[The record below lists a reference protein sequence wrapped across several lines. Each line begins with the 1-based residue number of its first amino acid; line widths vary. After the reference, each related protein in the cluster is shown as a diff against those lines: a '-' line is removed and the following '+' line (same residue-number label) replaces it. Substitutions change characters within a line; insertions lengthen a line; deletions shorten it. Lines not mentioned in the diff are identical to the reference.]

1 MPMIWNKQ
9 FGTFLLALGLGGVL
23 AAQASFGLTGG
34 KLHLGNGREIQR
46 GFIGIRQGKLVE
58 VLDLDKPQTSL
69 QAYDTLMDIS
79 GKHVYPGFFLLNN
92 VLGLTEVDAVRA
104 TLDMEEPFLMTP
116 EVRAG
121 VAYNAESEIPGT
133 LLRNGVL
140 FVQSTPRGP
149 FVAGQSSVL
158 QLNGQPWTQSAL
170 SMADGLHVYWPR
182 RKVVSSKGSP
192 DEDQGAQRMN
202 LLLQKFLES
211 EDAAHRH
218 LRETVFWQVRQGR
231 LRCYLHVSG
240 AMEIREALLFC
251 QQAGIPKPVLVGAEG
266 AEHVVNLIR
275 EMQVPVILTRLY
287 ELPLMSSDPV
297 DARVGLLKTLVE
309 AGVLVALDYAGDME
323 AMGGRNLAFSAGYLL
338 GEGFKE
344 ADILPLIAL
353 NPAKITGLEAQIGS
367 LEVGKDASL
376 FVSEGPAL
384 DILTQRLTHVWI
396 RGVPQ
401 ELDTRQ
407 EQLYRRFTREE

>member
-1 MPMIWNKQ
+1 M
-9 FGTFLLALGLGGVL
+9 TLLLGLSLSFAVF
-23 AAQASFGLTGG
+23 AQGSFGLSGG
-34 KLHLGNGREIQR
+34 KLHLGNGKEIQR
-46 GFIGIRQGKLVE
+46 GFIGICQGKLVE
-58 VLDLDKPQTSL
+58 ILDLDQPQTSA
-69 QAYDTLMDIS
+69 QAYDTLIDVT

-104 TLDMEEPFLMTP
+104 TIDMEEPFLMTP

-133 LLRNGVL
+133 LLRNGVV

-170 SMADGLHVYWPR
+170 SMADGLHVYWPGR
-182 RKVVSSKGSP
+182 SVLPAKGGSS
-192 DEDQGAQRMN
+192 EDPSADKIH
-202 LLLQKFLES
+202 LLMQKFLES
-211 EDAAHRH
+211 EDAGHRH
-218 LRETVFWQVRQGR
+218 LRETVFWQVRQGQMKM
-231 LRCYLHVSG
+231 YIHVSG

-266 AEHVVNLIR
+266 AAQVLPLIR

-287 ELPLMSSDPV
+287 ELPLMPSDPV
-297 DARVGLLKTLVE
+297 DSRVALLKTLVQ
-309 AGVLVALDYAGDME
+309 AGVLVALDYVGDME

-344 ADILPLIAL
+344 ADILPFITLH
-353 NPAKITGLEAQIGS
+353 PARITGLENQIGS

-376 FVSEGPAL
+376 FVSDGPAL
-384 DILTQRLTHVWI
+384 DILTQRISHVWVK
-396 RGVPQ
+396 GVAQ

-407 EQLYRRFTREE
+407 EQLYRRFTRQE